1 MPPEPPRAAPAPS
14 QSVRAQGWQAL
25 ALSAFDEVVQAS
37 SGFMPRAGQRQM
49 AEHIAHTLSLATLPS
64 DPADS
69 LNQGEPVAERRAIA
83 VIQAGTGVGKSLAY
97 SATAI
102 AMALARGT
110 RVVIST
116 ATVALQEQLVNK
128 DLPALAERLPGGFR
142 YALAKGRGR
151 YVCKFKLERLAA
163 GADATEAEAD
173 AEAADDLF
181 GDDPAFGTP
190 VASLSTAERQARVRF
205 YSRMADV
212 LAAGQWDGDRDS
224 LEVPPAGEVWQPVAA
239 VSQTCTGRH
248 CPAFA
253 SCVYYERRK
262 ALVNAQ
268 VIVANHDLLLS
279 SIGSRL
285 LPELGQCLLIFD
297 EAHHLPATALDQFA
311 TRADLNRSGWVDTL
325 ASRAQRVGGLL
336 GVGEVTDVSTH
347 AQALTRHLRD
357 AERLVSDLFGA
368 QLTSQAGGWGPPR
381 VRLPLGALP
390 EVLAEPVQRIEHHAN
405 GFLTA
410 LRAVAKALKADIKDK
425 PDEARRLSTLYA
437 QIGMLAP
444 RLEELA
450 ATASSLLHSPEEGAP
465 PMAKWITLSQPADE
479 RAPDAGKTGRRAAA
493 SAFTPVLSLH
503 ASPILPSVSL
513 HHRLWKNV
521 SGAIL
526 TSATMTSLGKF
537 DFFLRDA
544 GLAQDAAVTTLAVE
558 SPFDF
563 ARQGELI
570 AAATQADPRQAERFN
585 AEMCTQL
592 MRDLQQVKAGALVL
606 FTSRAQLTQA
616 VAALPP
622 TLRSRTLVQTELP
635 RSQLLQQHRDAV
647 AKGQP
652 SIIFGMQSF
661 GEGLDLPGA
670 LCESL
675 FITKLPFAPPD
686 EPVSEARAEWLRSI
700 ARDPF
705 IELVVPATA
714 IRLAQWMGR
723 AIRTEADHAQVT
735 CYDKRLTGTS
745 YGQQLL
751 KGVPPFRLVQRGPG

>member
-1 MPPEPPRAAPAPS
+1 MSVTAPEISPAQASDSRAHNW
-14 QSVRAQGWQAL
+14 AQLAVQA
-25 ALSAFDEVVQAS
+25 FEEVVQATG
-37 SGFMPRAGQRQM
+37 GFVSRPGQRQM
-49 AEHIAHTLSLATLPS
+49 AEQVARTLSQASLPS

-69 LNQGEPVAERRAIA
+69 LAQGEPANERRAIA
-83 VIQAGTGVGKSLAY
+83 IIQAGTGVGKSLAY
-97 SATAI
+97 SAPAV

-128 DLPALAERLPGGFR
+128 DLPALAARLPGGFR
-142 YALAKGRGR
+142 FALAKGRGR

-163 GADATEAEAD
+163 GADATEADAD
-173 AEAADDLF
+173 AADDLF
-181 GDDPAFGTP
+181 GDDEAFGAP
-190 VASLSTAERQARVRF
+190 VASLSNAERQARVRF

-212 LAAGQWDGDRDS
+212 LAAGEWDGDRDS
-224 LEVPPAGEVWQPVAA
+224 LEAPPAREVWQPIAA

-262 ALVNAQ
+262 ALVSAQ

-285 LPELGQCLLIFD
+285 LPDLDQCLWVFD

-347 AQALTRHLRD
+347 APALTRHLRD

-368 QLTSQAGGWGPPR
+368 QLAEQSNSWGPAR
-381 VRLPLGALP
+381 VRLPLGGLP
-390 EVLAEPVQRIEHHAN
+390 EALVEPVQRIEHHAN
-405 GFLTA
+405 GFLDA
-410 LRAVAKALKADIKDK
+410 LRAVAKALKAEIKDK

-444 RLEELA
+444 RLENLA
-450 ATASSLLHSPEEGAP
+450 ATAQSLLHSPEEGAP
-465 PMAKWITLSQPADE
+465 PMAKWITLSQPAD
-479 RAPDAGKTGRRAAA
+479 DKGDGKRGP

-503 ASPILPSVSL
+503 TSPILPSASL
-513 HHRLWKNV
+513 HHRLWKNIR
-521 SGAIL
+521 GAIL
-526 TSATMTSLGKF
+526 TSATMTSLGSF

-544 GLAQDAAVTTLAVE
+544 GLAKDDAVTTLSVP

-570 AAATQADPRQAERFN
+570 AATTHADPRQAERFN
-585 AEMCTQL
+585 AEMCQQL
-592 MRDLQQVKAGALVL
+592 MHDLQSVTAGALVL

-616 VAALPP
+616 VSLLPP
-622 TLRSRTLVQTELP
+622 VLRSRTLVQTELP
-635 RSQLLQQHRDAV
+635 RSQLLKQHREAV

-661 GEGLDLPGA
+661 GEGLDLPGP

-705 IELVVPATA
+705 TELVVPATA

-723 AIRTEADHAQVT
+723 AIRTETDHAHVY
-735 CYDKRLTGTS
+735 CYDKRLTSTS
-745 YGQQLL
+745 YGRQLL
-751 KGVPPFRLVQRGPG
+751 KGVPPFKLTQRAPL